1 MGINSVVKPEW
12 GTKRTCQSCAA
23 RFYDLQRKPIVC
35 PKCETVFEPPP
46 PAKTRRVRP
55 APAPKAAPVAPVLEV
70 PAVTPVKA
78 DEDIAAVETIAIDD
92 TKADASTDDEEK
104 KDDPIEDASELGE
117 DEDDMAEVLEGA
129 VTKDDAGSA

>member
-1 MGINSVVKPEW
+1 VVKPEW
-12 GTKRTCQSCAA
+12 GTKRTCESCAA

-55 APAPKAAPVAPVLEV
+55 VPQPKAAPVAPVVEV
-70 PAVTPVKA
+70 PAVIPVKD
-78 DEDIAAVETIAIDD
+78 DEDTAAIETTAIDD
-92 TKADASTDDEEK
+92 TKADASTDVEEK
-104 KDDPIEDASELGE
+104 KDNPIEDVSELGE

-129 VTKDDAGSA
+129 VAKDDAGSA